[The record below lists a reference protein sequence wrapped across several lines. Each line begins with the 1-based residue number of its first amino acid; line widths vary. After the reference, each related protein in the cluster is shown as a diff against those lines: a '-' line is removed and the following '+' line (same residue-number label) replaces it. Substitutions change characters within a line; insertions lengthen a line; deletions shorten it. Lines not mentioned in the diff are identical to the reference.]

1 MMFICGY
8 AMVSRY
14 GITGVLLNYIVTR
27 GNVVHITQQRYIQQ
41 RNNNATTTQQQS
53 DT

>member
-1 MMFICGY
+1 MMFTRGY

-41 RNNNATTTQQQS
+41 QS